1 MAISISKPTVGG
13 SQDTWGQ
20 QINDALDIIVNGV
33 NGVGTGVT
41 APNLE
46 EGGFKIG
53 GVTVTTSA
61 AEINVL
67 DGIASTLESS
77 ELNLLDGATP
87 NTVVNGK
94 CVVYGSLGELTAT
107 TFNCPTITSTTVNAG
122 TVDLGDWTVTES
134 GGSLY
139 FATGGVNKMKLDASG
154 NATFTGDVTAFGT
167 IT

>member
-13 SQDTWGQ
+13 SQDTCGQ

-61 AEINVL
+61 AEINAL

-87 NTVVNGK
+87 NSVVNA
-94 CVVYGSLGELTAT
+94 CCLWV
-107 TFNCPTITSTTVNAG
+107 IR
-122 TVDLGDWTVTES
+122 
-134 GGSLY
+134 
-139 FATGGVNKMKLDASG
+139 
-154 NATFTGDVTAFGT
+154 
-167 IT
+167 